1 MRFSDT
7 MLGALLVAFGLAA
20 GLYSQS
26 FPDIPGQRYGA
37 AAFPVAISIGFVAC
51 GLVLLVRGARAAVRV
66 PLIAR
71 TDWTRKPGA
80 LPAVLVTILCVV
92 TYILLARPL
101 GFIPTAAL
109 ILVVLLRLLGVPWL
123 QTLIV
128 AIATALVCD
137 FVFRSLLLVPLP
149 FGVMPRPPW

>member
-7 MLGALLVAFGLAA
+7 MLGAVLVAFGLAA

-37 AAFPVAISIGFVAC
+37 AAFPVAISIGLVAC
-51 GLVLLVRGARAAVRV
+51 GLVLLIRGFRAAPV

-71 TDWTRKPGA
+71 TEWTRKPGA
-80 LPAVLVTILCVV
+80 MGAVLVTILCVIA
-92 TYILLARPL
+92 YILLVRRL
-101 GFIPTAAL
+101 GFIPTSAL
-109 ILVVLLRLLGVPWL
+109 ILVVLLRMLRVPWW
-123 QTLIV
+123 QTLLV
-128 AIATALVCD
+128 AVATALLCD
-137 FVFRSLLLVPLP
+137 FVFRSVLFVPLP

>member
-7 MLGALLVAFGLAA
+7 MLGALLVAFGLAV

-37 AAFPVAISIGFVAC
+37 AAFPVAIAIGLSAC
-51 GLVLLVRGARAAVRV
+51 GLVMLVRGLRSAPV

-71 TDWTRKPGA
+71 TEWTRKPGA
-80 LPAVLVTILCVV
+80 MGAVLATILCVV
-92 TYILLARPL
+92 AYILLARPL

-109 ILVVLLRLLGVPWL
+109 ILVVLLRLLQVPWW
-123 QTLIV
+123 QTVFV
-128 AIATALVCD
+128 AVATALVCD